1 MLLKRNNSFQN
12 IFKIATPFYII
23 ILITSLGLII
33 LTLVN
38 LKDYIKVPGVYT
50 DNTIIYTTLDNEIVE
65 LEDKTVNIYEENHKI
80 YVYYHKDDVKKI
92 TTSKLVH
99 GEIKTSLF
107 LLFYFSV
114 PYWIFVVIFIKI
126 LKEDKYIIKNGKKI
140 CVNILEV
147 EYDNDKLFGN
157 HMIIKA
163 NYRLEDKK
171 YKTFVSDKIYNDKQ
185 KKEIKNTGSVDIY
198 YLEDN
203 IDKYVVYEYHK
214 KPTIE
219 W

>member
-1 MLLKRNNSFQN
+1 M
-12 IFKIATPFYII
+12 
-23 ILITSLGLII
+23 
-33 LTLVN
+33 
-38 LKDYIKVPGVYT
+38 
-50 DNTIIYTTLDNEIVE
+50 
-65 LEDKTVNIYEENHKI
+65 
-80 YVYYHKDDVKKI
+80 
-92 TTSKLVH
+92 
-99 GEIKTSLF
+99 
-107 LLFYFSV
+107 LFYFSV

-140 CVNILEV
+140 CVNISEV

-171 YKTFVSDKIYNDKQ
+171 YKTFISDKIYNDKQ